1 MGHEYLTSD
10 EDHAE
15 VVKRELLLL
24 NPAVRS
30 DPDRVR
36 EYLHPDFLEFGK
48 SGRRWDLEAVVEAL
62 AIDPSSPS
70 EETTELTP
78 VHVADD
84 VVLLTYRI
92 DGQYGASLR
101 SSLWVRDAG
110 SWRLRFHQGTPAPSG
125 S

>member
-36 EYLHPDFLEFGK
+36 EYMHPDFLEFGK

-62 AIDPSSPS
+62 AS
-70 EETTELTP
+70 
-78 VHVADD
+78 
-84 VVLLTYRI
+84 
-92 DGQYGASLR
+92 QYGASLR